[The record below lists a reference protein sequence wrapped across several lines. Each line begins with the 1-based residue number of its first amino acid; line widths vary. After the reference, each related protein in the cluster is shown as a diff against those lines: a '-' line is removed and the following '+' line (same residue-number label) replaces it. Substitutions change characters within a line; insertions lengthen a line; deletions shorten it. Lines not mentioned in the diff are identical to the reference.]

1 MNIIIAGIGKLGDA
15 LVDYL
20 VQENHNITIIDTNPA
35 TVDAVVNKY
44 DVFGIVGNGASLP
57 ILQEASVQDAELY
70 IAVTDS
76 DELNLVCCMVA
87 KKAGADHTIARVRNP
102 EYAKQGAFMRS
113 ELGLS
118 MLVNPEYDAA
128 HEISRL
134 LQFPAAAKIEKFAR
148 GRVDMVEIAL
158 TAGNPLCGLSLKQI
172 GSRFAEQ
179 ILICAVSRKDNVFIP
194 KGDFVLQAEDRIS
207 IVASHS
213 NIASLFRTLGISKKK
228 IRSVMIIG
236 GGKIGYYLAKRLQK
250 AGGIKVKII
259 DNNKDTCYELDRLL
273 PNCDIV
279 CADGTDSDI
288 LEEEG
293 INECDAVVA
302 LTGIDEENIIIS
314 LIAEL
319 NNVDKIV
326 IKVNRSSLNRLLHKL
341 QSESFI
347 APRYITAANVVRYV
361 RAVSHSSGMS
371 KIHALHKLVGDQLE
385 AMEFI
390 ASSDFPGCGV
400 KLKNLNIR
408 KNTLVACMLR
418 NDTLIY
424 ANGDAEILPDD
435 RVVVI
440 TANESVADL
449 RDILE

>member
-1 MNIIIAGIGKLGDA
+1 MKIIIAGIGKLGDA
-15 LVDYL
+15 LVEYL
-20 VQENHNITIIDTNPA
+20 VKEEHDITVIDTNA
-35 TVDAVVNKY
+35 TTVESVVNKY
-44 DVFGIVGNGASLP
+44 DVIGVEGNAASYP
-57 ILQEASVQDAELY
+57 VLQEADVKNAELF

-87 KKAGADHTIARVRNP
+87 KKSGAEHTIARVRNP
-102 EYAKQGAFMRS
+102 EYAKQGSFMRE

-158 TAGNPLCGLSLKQI
+158 TAGNPLCGMSLRQI
-172 GSRFAEQ
+172 GARYAEQ
-179 ILICAVSRKDNVFIP
+179 ILVCAVNRNGEVFIP
-194 KGDFVLQAEDRIS
+194 KGDFVLQTDDRVS
-207 IVASHS
+207 VVGSHS
-213 NIASLFRTLGISKKK
+213 NIASFFRQLGLMKKK
-228 IRSVMIIG
+228 IRSVMIVG
-236 GGKIGYYLAKRLQK
+236 GGRIGYYLASRLQN
-250 AGGIKVKII
+250 AGGIRVKII
-259 DNNKDTCYELDRLL
+259 DNNRETCTELDRLL
-273 PNCDIV
+273 PRCDIA

-293 INECDAVVA
+293 IADMDAVVA

-314 LIAEL
+314 LIAGLHKVEK
-319 NNVDKIV
+319 VV
-326 IKVNRSSLNRLLHKL
+326 IKVSRASLNRLLLKL
-341 QSESFI
+341 QSESVI
-347 APRYITAANVVRYV
+347 APRYITAGNVVRYV
-361 RAVSHSSGMS
+361 RAISDSSGMS
-371 KIHALHKLVGDQLE
+371 KIHALHKLVGEQLE
-385 AMEFI
+385 ALEFI
-390 ASSDFPGCGV
+390 ASADFPGCGI

-408 KNTLVACMLR
+408 NNTLVACMLR
-418 NDTLIY
+418 NDKVIY

-440 TANESVADL
+440 TTNEAVADL